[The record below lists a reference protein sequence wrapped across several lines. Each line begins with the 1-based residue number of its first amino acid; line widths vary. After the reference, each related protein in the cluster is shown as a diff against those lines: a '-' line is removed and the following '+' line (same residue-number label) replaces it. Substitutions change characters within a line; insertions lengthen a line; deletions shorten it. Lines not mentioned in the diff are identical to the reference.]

1 MQQNN
6 SMPPGRVLLALL
18 ASLLIHALL
27 LGALEFGH
35 RLGWWDKQK
44 IAALLSPKMTEA
56 IPQPKKEREMQLIF
70 LDVDPSQAALEP
82 PPDDTPFYAARNS
95 LAADSDP
102 RLDLTFPQLDG
113 LQEQIFR
120 ATDAPRSL
128 QTRMAEP
135 LTPPIE
141 TTPPE
146 PAVAQPPAPAVQ
158 PPGDLLM
165 AEKVVP
171 KPEMQERIMEIK
183 PPPRPRTL
191 AAARQQQAAITGQK
205 MRQDGGARRGAIQP
219 SFDAK
224 ASLFGEY
231 DEALIAA
238 IQQRWYD
245 LLDERDYV
253 RNRTGKVVLEFRLKS
268 DGGITEMRVLVNEVS
283 EILALICQRAVKDP
297 APFAPWPGDLR
308 RLVGGDSREVRF
320 TFHYN

>member
-1 MQQNN
+1 MRQTN
-6 SMPPGRVLLALL
+6 SVLPGRVILALL
-18 ASLLIHALL
+18 VSVLIHALL
-27 LGALEFGH
+27 LGVLEFGH
-35 RLGWWDKQK
+35 RMGWWDKREV
-44 IAALLSPKMTEA
+44 AALLSPKITEA
-56 IPQPKKEREMQLIF
+56 IPKTEKAREMQLTF
-70 LDVDPSQAALEP
+70 LDVDPSQAVPEP
-82 PPDDTPFYAARNS
+82 PPDETPFYAARNS
-95 LAADSDP
+95 RAADSDP

-120 ATDAPRSL
+120 ATDSERGL

-135 LTPPIE
+135 LTPPVE
-141 TTPPE
+141 MTPPE
-146 PAVAQPPAPAVQ
+146 PAAVQPPAPAVQ
-158 PPGDLLM
+158 PQGDLVM
-165 AEKVVP
+165 AEKLIP
-171 KPEMQERIMEIK
+171 QPQIQERMMEVK

-191 AAARQQQAAITGQK
+191 AAARQQQGAISGQK
-205 MRQDGGARRGAIQP
+205 MRQDGGAKRAAIQP

-238 IQQRWYD
+238 IQKRWYD

-268 DGGITEMRVLVNEVS
+268 DGGIAEMRVLVNEVS
-283 EILALICQRAVKDP
+283 DILALICQRAVRDP
-297 APFAPWPGDLR
+297 APFAPWPNDLR